1 MTLAQWLDKNL
12 ASKSAR
18 QLLGM
23 ALAGSYTSAPSELSM
38 LFVAYQLA
46 SAGGP
51 QFVLGVENAAEDSR
65 PVGGMGAIYH
75 AMAARVTDDIHVNRP
90 VRSITQD
97 GTGVTVRSDDMT
109 VRAKRVIVSV
119 PLSIASQII
128 YEPMLPYDRSFLL
141 QRVPSGAIIK
151 SHAVY
156 DEPFWRK
163 DGLTGQTA
171 APGTAASVTIDAC
184 THNQQPGVLAIINE
198 GPHARALAKMSA
210 AERRDAALSAIAER
224 FGPKAKSPIEYVEQN
239 WITERYSGG
248 AMMAHTPPGVM
259 TEFWYV
265 VREPCNRIHWAGTET
280 SAVMCGFVD
289 GAVRSGERAAQE
301 VMARE
306 GEIITGD
313 GQLAGAPG

>member
-1 MTLAQWLDKNL
+1 
-12 ASKSAR
+12 
-18 QLLGM
+18 
-23 ALAGSYTSAPSELSM
+23 
-38 LFVAYQLA
+38 
-46 SAGGP
+46 
-51 QFVLGVENAAEDSR
+51 
-65 PVGGMGAIYH
+65 
-75 AMAARVTDDIHVNRP
+75 
-90 VRSITQD
+90 
-97 GTGVTVRSDDMT
+97 
-109 VRAKRVIVSV
+109 
-119 PLSIASQII
+119 
-128 YEPMLPYDRSFLL
+128 
-141 QRVPSGAIIK
+141 
-151 SHAVY
+151 
-156 DEPFWRK
+156 
-163 DGLTGQTA
+163 
-171 APGTAASVTIDAC
+171 VTIDAC